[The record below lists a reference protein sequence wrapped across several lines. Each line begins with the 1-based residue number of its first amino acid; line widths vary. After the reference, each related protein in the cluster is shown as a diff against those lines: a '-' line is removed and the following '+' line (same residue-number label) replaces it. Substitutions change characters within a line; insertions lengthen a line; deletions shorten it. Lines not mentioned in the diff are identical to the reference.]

1 MSSSYNTRRRSF
13 RLASGGDDFDY
24 FGRNMRPDFSAP
36 SNAARAR
43 PYRSGTAPAGGD
55 GDTWRHR
62 RNDHLHQPMSME
74 DRSYEGYSSGER
86 IMTVAFLALSSVK
99 RCLFWD
105 TNSGTIVW
113 ELCRRNVAKL
123 PQFCLIITP
132 NVRQYSLTND
142 G

>member
-36 SNAARAR
+36 SKAARGR

-55 GDTWRHR
+55 GDTWRER
-62 RNDHLHQPMSME
+62 RNDHLHQPMSLE
-74 DRSYEGYSSGER
+74 DRSYEAYSSGER

-99 RCLFWD
+99 RCLFLGHD
-105 TNSGTIVW
+105 FRHNRVGFV
-113 ELCRRNVAKL
+113 
-123 PQFCLIITP
+123 P
-132 NVRQYSLTND
+132 
-142 G
+142 